1 MDERK
6 RMLRR
11 QIAAQPL
18 VRATVS
24 EDPFVQFQ
32 TWYEQAVMADLF
44 QPHGMTLA
52 TADPSG
58 RPSARMVLLEA
69 YDEEG
74 FVFFS
79 SYDSRKALELTSNPY
94 AALVVWWSVLFRQ
107 VRIEGDVARLSAAE
121 NDTYFAT
128 RPRRHQLEAWASK
141 QSQIIAERQLL
152 ERRFTELEAQFEGR
166 EIPRPPEFGGY
177 RLIPNQVD
185 FWQARPDWLHDW
197 LRYRRGENDGWTIH
211 RLSP

>member
-1 MDERK
+1 MDQRI

-18 VRATVS
+18 NRATVA
-24 EDPFVQFQ
+24 EDPFAQFR

-44 QPHGMTLA
+44 QPHGMALA
-52 TADPSG
+52 TADVAG

-69 YDEEG
+69 YDERG

-79 SYDSRKALELTSNPY
+79 SYESRKAMELSGNPR
-94 AALVVWWSVLFRQ
+94 AALVVWWNALFRQ
-107 VRIEGDVARLSAAE
+107 VRIEGEVARLSDAE
-121 NDTYFAT
+121 NDAYFAT
-128 RPRRHQLEAWASK
+128 RPRRHQMEAWASK
-141 QSQIIAERQLL
+141 QSQIVADRELL
-152 ERRFTELEAQFEGR
+152 ERRFTELEAQFEGQR
-166 EIPRPPEFGGY
+166 IPRPPEFGGY
-177 RLIPNQVD
+177 RLLPNQVD

-197 LRYRRGENDGWTIH
+197 LRYVRRADDSWSVQ